1 MQFRRN
7 STDLG
12 NKTDLRHCCCCL
24 VTQPCLTLYN
34 SMDCSK
40 PGFPVL
46 HCLTEFVQNHV
57 PESVMPSSLLNFCCL
72 LLLPSIFSSIRVFS
86 NELARHI
93 WWPKYWSSNFGISPS
108 NEYSELISF
117 RIDWCHLLAIQ
128 GALKSLF
135 QQHSLKASILRCSAF
150 FVVQLSHLYMTT
162 RKTRAFTIQTFVGK
176 VMSLLFSTLSMF
188 VIAFLLRRKHLLISW
203 VHSLSAVILEPKKIK
218 SVTAVFIHLFTMK

>member
-117 RIDWCHLLAIQ
+117 RIDWFDLLAVQATLKRVFSNTSIRKHLLQ
-128 GALKSLF
+128 
-135 QQHSLKASILRCSAF
+135 CSTF

-176 VMSLLFSTLSMF
+176 VMSLLFNMLSRL
-188 VIAFLLRRKHLLISW
+188 VIAFLPWSKHLLIPWLQSY
-203 VHSLSAVILEPKKIK
+203 LQ
-218 SVTAVFIHLFTMK
+218 